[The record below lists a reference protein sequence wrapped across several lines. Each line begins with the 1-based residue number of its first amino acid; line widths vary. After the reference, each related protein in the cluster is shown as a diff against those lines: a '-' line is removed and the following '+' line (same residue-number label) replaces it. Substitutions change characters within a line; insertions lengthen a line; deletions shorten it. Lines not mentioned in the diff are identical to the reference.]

1 MMSLLLDEVALAAL
15 RLAEAGVESPRT
27 DAELI
32 AASVHNVR
40 RGELHM
46 VPDSDFDARFWAD
59 IARRAAREPLQ
70 HITGR
75 AHFRYLELD
84 VGPGVFVPRPE
95 TEVMTG
101 WAIARLRE
109 MDVAEPVVADLGT
122 GSGAI
127 ALAIGQEVPRARVH
141 AVEADPLA
149 RAWAERNVS
158 RYVES
163 APYTAGR
170 VMLHAGDFADALGDL
185 DGTVDLVIS
194 NPPYIP
200 VGAYVEPEVSE
211 YDPPAALW
219 SGTDGLDAIRAV
231 ERTARRLLRPG
242 GLVAV
247 EHGAQQGAAVY
258 WVFPEESG
266 WRDTRNNKDLA
277 GRDRFVTAAWSGEG
291 RAMSKRYD
299 CRDPQE
305 RTAGI
310 DAAVTAARGRR
321 ADRAADGHGVRHRRG
336 RVHPGVG
343 HHHAGGQGPG
353 PEHAAAGARR
363 HRAGRGGAG
372 GRPRRVRAGPDRRV
386 LAGRAHPGVPGQPDA
401 AVGPG
406 RHQGHGGPADAAA
419 RGRARRA
426 QADRADGGVQRQ
438 PARPARRPITADEA
452 EQQLGEAVSVYLD
465 GGPCADNVPS
475 TILDL
480 TGTIPKVLRSGAI
493 SVDRLR
499 AVSSVIAENE
509 HYAEGTDPAADFKPG
524 GAASARDRSGVADPA
539 TGEPPAGA

>member
-1 MMSLLLDEVALAAL
+1 MMSLLLDEVALAVS
-15 RLAEAGVESPRT
+15 RLADAGVESPRT

-40 RGELHM
+40 RGELHT
-46 VPDSDFDARFWAD
+46 VRDADFDARFWAE

-70 HITGR
+70 HITGS
-75 AHFRYLELD
+75 AHFRYLELE

-101 WAIARLRE
+101 WAIDRLGK
-109 MDVAEPVVADLGT
+109 MDVAQPVVADLGT

-158 RYVES
+158 KYVAS
-163 APYTAGR
+163 DPYTAGR
-170 VMLHAGDFADALGDL
+170 VMLHGGDFAGALGEL

-242 GLVAV
+242 GLLAV

-266 WRDTRNNKDLA
+266 WRDTRNHKDLA
-277 GRDRFVTAAWSGEG
+277 GRDRFVTATWSGEG
-291 RAMSKRYD
+291 A
-299 CRDPQE
+299 
-305 RTAGI
+305 
-310 DAAVTAARGRR
+310 
-321 ADRAADGHGVRHRRG
+321 
-336 RVHPGVG
+336 
-343 HHHAGGQGPG
+343 
-353 PEHAAAGARR
+353 
-363 HRAGRGGAG
+363 
-372 GRPRRVRAGPDRRV
+372 
-386 LAGRAHPGVPGQPDA
+386 
-401 AVGPG
+401 
-406 RHQGHGGPADAAA
+406 
-419 RGRARRA
+419 
-426 QADRADGGVQRQ
+426 
-438 PARPARRPITADEA
+438 
-452 EQQLGEAVSVYLD
+452 
-465 GGPCADNVPS
+465 
-475 TILDL
+475 
-480 TGTIPKVLRSGAI
+480 
-493 SVDRLR
+493 
-499 AVSSVIAENE
+499 
-509 HYAEGTDPAADFKPG
+509 
-524 GAASARDRSGVADPA
+524 
-539 TGEPPAGA
+539 